1 VKIESLLAQHV
12 AATTFKG
19 LSPAAI
25 AAAKRSLIDT
35 IVVAL
40 GARGAQGLSESMRAS
55 LTDEEHGSSTIWHT
69 GKGTSA
75 RSAAFVNSIAAAAL
89 DFDSIYPFAAVHP
102 DIVVVPVALAL
113 SESRSLSGQDLLC
126 AIAVGGDLI
135 CRLAKGTTKNSGWFY
150 TSVYGAITA
159 AALTA
164 RLLNSS
170 ERSVANAMGLGF
182 LNASGTYQ
190 PVIERSLSKR
200 ALAAFS
206 VDAGVLCGRL
216 AAEGFVGPSDWL
228 TGKHGIDGQ
237 YETCDITKISND
249 IGRVFENA
257 HISIKPYPSCQCNHA
272 ALDALLALRADHSLT
287 KENIAEIQVFVSPY
301 MNRLVGAPY
310 SPGLIPQVAAQFSIQ
325 YSLARALFD
334 GRLGIAE
341 ISDSAACDPQVI
353 SFVSR
358 IQVTVA
364 PDNQQNYCPAT
375 VRVRKVDGTFVE
387 HTATQLR
394 GSADAPLDEAELA
407 AKVKDCLDAGGYGT
421 REPIASEIVDML
433 MHIDREVNVNLVM
446 TDLMNLLK
454 DGKASVTS
462 N

>member
-1 VKIESLLAQHV
+1 MKIESLLAQHV
-12 AATTFKG
+12 AEATFNG

-25 AAAKRSLIDT
+25 ASAKRSLIDT
-35 IVVAL
+35 VVVAL
-40 GARGAQGLSESMRAS
+40 GARGAHGITESMHACATDQEQGAS
-55 LTDEEHGSSTIWHT
+55 SIWHT
-69 GKGTSA
+69 GQGTSA

-102 DIVVVPVALAL
+102 DIVVVPVAVAL
-113 SESRSLSGQDLLC
+113 SESRSLSGEDLLC
-126 AIAVGGDLI
+126 AIAVGGDLM
-135 CRLAKGTTKNSGWFY
+135 CRLANGTTKNSGWFY

-164 RLLNSS
+164 RLLNPS
-170 ERSVANAMGLGF
+170 ERSVAHAMGLGF

-206 VDAGVLCGRL
+206 VDSGVLCGRM
-216 AAEGFVGPSDWL
+216 AAEGFAGPNDWL

-237 YETCDITKISND
+237 YEACDITKISND

-257 HISIKPYPSCQCNHA
+257 QISVKPYPSCQCNHA
-272 ALDALLALRADHSLT
+272 ALDSLLALRATHGLT
-287 KENIAEIQVFVSPY
+287 KENVAEIEVFVSPY

-341 ISDSAACDPQVI
+341 ISDSAARDPQVI

-358 IQVTVA
+358 IRVTVA

-375 VRVRKVDGTFVE
+375 VRIRKVDGTLVE
-387 HTATQLR
+387 HTSTTLR
-394 GSADAPLDEAELA
+394 GSADAPLDSAELA
-407 AKVKDCLDAGGYGT
+407 TKVKDCLDAGGYGT
-421 REPIASEIVDML
+421 TEAGAGEIVDMF
-433 MHIDREVNVNLVM
+433 MHIDRAENVNSVM
-446 TDLMNLLK
+446 KKLLNLLK
-454 DGKASVTS
+454 NDKGSVVC
-462 N
+462 